1 MPFDLDATTHRFL
14 PKPSGGVQQ
23 VLADD
28 PTDVVQIDLIRA
40 HLQKELTKFQR
51 GDFAD
56 PTSIHGDA
64 MPGVAELSKAG
75 GDGSL
80 TVSFEVQPDGAQL
93 IFTSDAPDVVA
104 ALQRWFRAQKS
115 DHGAHAAP

>member
-1 MPFDLDATTHRFL
+1 MIPFRFL

-23 VLADD
+23 VFADD

-115 DHGAHAAP
+115 DHGAPAAP